1 MQANA
6 VRQDIVRR
14 YGHPDTSVGMRRVY
28 RSSVQDIAPDV
39 AQNFGD
45 DPMAAYERNSDR
57 IDAIRA
63 GQNATDRVG
72 SWSIYDVTRGREI
85 SRMTD
90 VPWQEASDRADM
102 LERITGHNMSVRGLS
117 A

>member
-1 MQANA
+1 
-6 VRQDIVRR
+6 
-14 YGHPDTSVGMRRVY
+14 
-28 RSSVQDIAPDV
+28 
-39 AQNFGD
+39 
-45 DPMAAYERNSDR
+45 MAAYERNSDR

-72 SWSIYDVTRGREI
+72 SWSIYDVTLGREI

-102 LERITGHNMSVRGLS
+102 LERSTGHNMSVRGLS

>member
-1 MQANA
+1 MNA
-6 VRQDIVRR
+6 
-14 YGHPDTSVGMRRVY
+14 DTPVK
-28 RSSVQDIAPDV
+28 DIAPDV

-45 DPMAAYERNSDR
+45 DSMAAYERNSDR

-63 GQNATDRVG
+63 GQNATDRAG
-72 SWSIYDVTRGREI
+72 SWSIYDVTLGREI

-102 LERITGHNMSVRGLS
+102 LERSTGHNMSVRGLS